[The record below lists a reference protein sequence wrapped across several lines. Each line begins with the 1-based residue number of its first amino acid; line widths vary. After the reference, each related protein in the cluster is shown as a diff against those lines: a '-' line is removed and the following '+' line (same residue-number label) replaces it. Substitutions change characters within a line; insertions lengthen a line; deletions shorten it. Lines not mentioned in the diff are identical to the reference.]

1 MKQIS
6 LRTIFS
12 RFKWRI
18 SLTMLLVSAESFLGL
33 LYPLLI
39 GLAINDLIDQNYTG
53 LYYLVYLGIA
63 ELIIGS
69 ARRFYDT
76 RIYSGIYK
84 EIVVELVDKEYAKN
98 STVSKTSARTSLLNE
113 FIEFMENS
121 MPEIVSV
128 VIGIIGTLG
137 IIFALNINVFFACLG
152 MLVLV
157 LGTYAASGQLNLNFN
172 KGFNDQLE
180 KQVEHLESRNRLS
193 ITNHYEQLMKWNIKL
208 SDLETVNYFVIWL
221 GIIALFAYTP
231 LTVVESGVVKYG
243 MVFAIFMYVF
253 DYIERLV
260 TTPLFI
266 QQLIRLKEIS
276 DRFDN

>member
-1 MKQIS
+1 MKKIT

-18 SLTMLLVSAESFLGL
+18 SLTMLLVSAESILGL

-39 GLAINDLIDQNYTG
+39 GLAINDLIEQSYSG
-53 LYYLVYLGIA
+53 LYYLAYLGIA
-63 ELIIGS
+63 ELVIGS
-69 ARRFYDT
+69 VRRFYDT

-84 EIVVELVDKEYAKN
+84 EIVVELVDKEYAKD
-98 STVSKTSARTSLLNE
+98 SSVSKTSARTSLLNE

-128 VIGIIGTLG
+128 VIGIIGTLV
-137 IIFALNINVFFACLG
+137 IIFALNLNVFYACLG
-152 MLVLV
+152 MIVVV
-157 LGTYAASGQLNLNFN
+157 LGTYAVSGQLNLDFN

-180 KQVEHLESRNRLS
+180 KQVTLLESRNRLS
-193 ITNHYEQLMKWNIKL
+193 IKNHYEQLMKWNIKL
-208 SDLETVNYFVIWL
+208 SDLETVNYFVIWV
-221 GIIALFAYTP
+221 GIIALFVYTP

-260 TTPLFI
+260 ATPFFI

-276 DRFDN
+276 DRFNQ